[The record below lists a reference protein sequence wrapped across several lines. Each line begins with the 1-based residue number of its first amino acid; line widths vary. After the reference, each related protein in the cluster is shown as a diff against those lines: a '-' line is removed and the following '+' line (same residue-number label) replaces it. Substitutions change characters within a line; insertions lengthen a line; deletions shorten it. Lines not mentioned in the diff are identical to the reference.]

1 MLNVFQRVKE
11 KRRDMAKYTVAV
23 AGATGYAGGEA
34 LRILAAHPNFEVT
47 CVAGHSSVG
56 DKLGKHMPHIPQLA
70 DLVVEDTTPEV
81 LNGHDVIIL
90 ALPHGASGALASQL
104 DPNAVVVD
112 LGADHRLEEKSAW
125 DAFYGGD
132 FYQHWTYGM
141 PELITGV
148 AADGS
153 YSRQREALLGT
164 KRIAGPGC
172 NVTATTLALQPGIAQ
187 GLVEPKDIVA
197 DLVVGYSGAG
207 KNLKRTN
214 LLAAEAFGSA
224 LPYSV
229 GGTHRHI
236 PEILQNFAHAAGK
249 NAAEADDYT
258 LAFTPILAPMA
269 RGILATVSAKLTD
282 KALGMTDAEI
292 RQVWLDAYEGQDFMV
307 VLPEGVMPATANI
320 IGSNA
325 AHIQVV
331 VDHHAGRLLAFAAID
346 NLNRGTAGQA
356 VQSLNVALGL
366 PEDAGLTKIGV
377 AP

>member
-1 MLNVFQRVKE
+1 
-11 KRRDMAKYTVAV
+11 MARYTVAV

-34 LRILAAHPNFEVT
+34 LRILAAHPDFEVT

-56 DKLGKHMPHIPQLA
+56 QKLGAHMPHIPQLA
-70 DLVVEDTTPEV
+70 NLTVEDTTPEA

-90 ALPHGASGALASQL
+90 ALPHGASGALAAKL
-104 DPNAVVVD
+104 DPQAVVVD
-112 LGADHRLEEKSAW
+112 LGADHRLEEQSAW

-132 FYQHWTYGM
+132 FYEHWTYGM
-141 PELITGV
+141 PELIVGKDS
-148 AADGS
+148 DGD
-153 YSRQREALLGT
+153 YVRQREALRGV

-172 NVTATTLALQPGIAQ
+172 NVTATTLALQPGIAE
-187 GLVEPKDIVA
+187 GLVEPQDIVA

-214 LLAAEAFGSA
+214 LLAAEAMGSA

-236 PEILQNFAHAAGK
+236 PEILQNFAHAAGLQ
-249 NAAEADDYT
+249 AADANQFT
-258 LAFTPILAPMA
+258 MSFTPILAPMS

-282 KALGMTDAEI
+282 KGLALSDEEI
-292 RQVWLDAYEGQDFMV
+292 RAVWAKAYEGQDFMV
-307 VLPEGVMPATANI
+307 LLPEGTLPATGNI

-325 AHIQVV
+325 AHLQVV
-331 VDHHAGRLLAFAAID
+331 VDRHSGRLLAFAAID

-366 PEDAGLTKIGV
+366 PEDKGLTKIGV

>member
-1 MLNVFQRVKE
+1 
-11 KRRDMAKYTVAV
+11 MAKYTVAV

-34 LRILAAHPNFEVT
+34 LRILAAHPYFEVT

-112 LGADHRLEEKSAW
+112 LGADHRLEEKTAW
-125 DAFYGGD
+125 DEFYGGD
-132 FYQHWTYGM
+132 FYGHWTYGM

-148 AADGS
+148 AAEGS
-153 YSRQREALLGT
+153 YIRQRESLAGT

-172 NVTATTLALQPGIAQ
+172 NVTATTLALQPGVAQ
-187 GLVEPKDIVA
+187 GLVEPADIVA

-236 PEILQNFAHAAGK
+236 PEILQNLAHAAGK
-249 NAAEADDYT
+249 NASDASEFT
-258 LAFTPILAPMA
+258 LGFTPILAPMA

-282 KALGMTDAEI
+282 KALAMTDEQI
-292 RQVWLDAYEGQDFMV
+292 RQVWLDAYKDQDFMV
-307 VLPEGVMPATANI
+307 VLSEGVMPATGNI

-331 VDHHAGRLLAFAAID
+331 VDHKAGRLLAFAAID

>member
-153 YSRQREALLGT
+153 YSRQREALPGT

-187 GLVEPKDIVA
+187 GLVESKDIVA

-224 LPYSV
+224 QPYSV

>member
-1 MLNVFQRVKE
+1 
-11 KRRDMAKYTVAV
+11 MAKYTVAV

-34 LRILAAHPNFEVT
+34 LRILAAHPYFEVT

-70 DLVVEDTTPEV
+70 DLVV
-81 LNGHDVIIL
+81 
-90 ALPHGASGALASQL
+90 
-104 DPNAVVVD
+104 
-112 LGADHRLEEKSAW
+112 GADHRLEEKTAW
-125 DAFYGGD
+125 DEFYGGD
-132 FYQHWTYGM
+132 FYEHWTYGM
-141 PELITGV
+141 PELITGI

-153 YSRQREALLGT
+153 YIRQRESLAGT

-172 NVTATTLALQPGIAQ
+172 NVTATTLALQPGVAQ
-187 GLVEPKDIVA
+187 GLVEPVDIVA

-236 PEILQNFAHAAGK
+236 PEILQNLAHTAGK
-249 NAAEADDYT
+249 NASDASEFT
-258 LAFTPILAPMA
+258 LGFTPILAPMA

-282 KALGMTDAEI
+282 KALAMTDEQI
-292 RQVWLDAYEGQDFMV
+292 RQVWLDAYKDQDFMV
-307 VLPEGVMPATANI
+307 VLPEGVMPATGNI

-331 VDHHAGRLLAFAAID
+331 VDHKAGRLLAFAAID